1 MWFQTPSTKYSIPI
15 THPLILSLYSQIWSS
30 RGVGTKLMRCI
41 DRDEDDVTTVEEI
54 MSFVIVITNPL

>member
-1 MWFQTPSTKYSIPI
+1 MTS
-15 THPLILSLYSQIWSS
+15 LILLYSQIWSS

>member
-1 MWFQTPSTKYSIPI
+1 M
-15 THPLILSLYSQIWSS
+15 
-30 RGVGTKLMRCI
+30 MRCI